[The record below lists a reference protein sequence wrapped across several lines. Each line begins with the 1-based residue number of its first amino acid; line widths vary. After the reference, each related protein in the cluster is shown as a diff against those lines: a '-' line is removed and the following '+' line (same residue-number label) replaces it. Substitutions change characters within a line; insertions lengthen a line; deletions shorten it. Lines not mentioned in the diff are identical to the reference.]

1 MPNAI
6 RVKIKPVLIFH
17 FTGTSNEKQQVH
29 KLSLNNKKSRC
40 SINLFIKFNLR
51 WWKNNFNSNDQ
62 NNPLVT

>member
-6 RVKIKPVLIFH
+6 RVKIKLVLIFH
-17 FTGTSNEKQQVH
+17 FTGTSNEKRRVH

-51 WWKNNFNSNDQ
+51 RWKNNFNSNDQ